1 MLSSCRLTLKLTDTD
16 LDNIDEETE
25 QPGYDHGPGSSDGER
40 ESVVEKVGV
49 HQVEKPREAL
59 DSSGEYCG
67 LAQPGDC
74 LSLYTVE
81 GGGLHDGQQSRQQ
94 GHHAPSHQ

>member
-1 MLSSCRLTLKLTDTD
+1 MLSICRLILKLTDTD
-16 LDNIDEETE
+16 LDNIDEKTE
-25 QPGYDHGPGSSDGER
+25 QPGDNHRPRSPDGER

-49 HQVEKPREAL
+49 HQVEKPGETL
-59 DSSGEYCG
+59 NGSGEYCG

-74 LSLYTVE
+74 LSLYAVE
-81 GGGLHDGQQSRQQ
+81 GGGLHYGQQGRHQ